1 MKLHYAMKSK
11 SVLYII
17 FIAFIPTNHEVDDNN
32 LWQIQ
37 LCAIYSST
45 FIGAS
50 PHMHL
55 DHSCNEYCN
64 LIGPH
69 RYSKSH
75 RVLVNSHR
83 VHVLVYPH
91 RVPVIFPPGII
102 QYCCYVL

>member
-1 MKLHYAMKSK
+1 MKLHYTMKSK
-11 SVLYII
+11 SVLYIT
-17 FIAFIPTNHEVDDNN
+17 FIAFIPTNHEVDDMANST
-32 LWQIQ
+32 
-37 LCAIYSST
+37 LCNIPLST

-55 DHSCNEYCN
+55 NHSCNEYCN

-69 RYSKSH
+69 RYSKSY
-75 RVLVNSHR
+75 RVLVNS
-83 VHVLVYPH
+83 H